1 MTLDLAE
8 LVIALMGAG
17 ALMLLGNVR
26 GYDKG
31 RAVGFEEGKLEG
43 YTEGW
48 RSALKHAKA
57 MKKLKKLKKDKKEE
71 DRG

>member
-1 MTLDLAE
+1 MTLDIAE

-26 GYDKG
+26 GYDRG

-48 RSALKHAKA
+48 RNALKHAKA
-57 MKKLKKLKKDKKEE
+57 MKKLKKLQKDKKEE